1 LMSAV
6 MKAAST
12 INEDT
17 PIPTDKEGV
26 LAEERRLLSNFK
38 QLFVVLTGNAAQKY
52 GAKLESHQQI
62 LLGLADLFIEIYF
75 SESSILRTLKNCTR
89 TGEESQTSQI
99 AMTKTYL
106 YEASDIIAKKGKE
119 VIVNMA
125 KGEEQKQLLD
135 VLHKKLKYKDYPDI
149 IELKTQIADK
159 IIEENN
165 YCF

>member
-1 LMSAV
+1 
-6 MKAAST
+6 MKKA
-12 INEDT
+12 
-17 PIPTDKEGV
+17 
-26 LAEERRLLSNFK
+26 
-38 QLFVVLTGNAAQKY
+38 
-52 GAKLESHQQI
+52 
-62 LLGLADLFIEIYF
+62 
-75 SESSILRTLKNCTR
+75 
-89 TGEESQTSQI
+89 
-99 AMTKTYL
+99 YL

-125 KGEEQKQLLD
+125 KGEEQNQLLD